1 MTGRRAALLAFLLA
15 AAASPAAAQQWA
27 PFQPGGAGFRV
38 DFPGRPA
45 INADNSFGTRYG
57 RSVSVTATVE
67 TADGVAF
74 YATYTAYPR
83 GTASS
88 EPDKVLDTVRIGRT
102 AIGTLRAQQ
111 RFQFDGHLAQRDM
124 IDWHRPR
131 RLVIVSLDVTRGDW
145 LYSIYCFAPPGL
157 ENSPAIQR
165 FLASFALLPQ

>member
-1 MTGRRAALLAFLLA
+1 MRSRRAALLALLSA
-15 AAASPAAAQQWA
+15 AAARPAAAQHWT
-27 PFQPGGAGFRV
+27 PFQPDGAGFRV
-38 DFPGRPA
+38 EFPGKPA
-45 INADNSFGTRYG
+45 IDADNSFGTRYG

-67 TADGVAF
+67 TADGIVF

-102 AIGTLRAQQ
+102 AIGTLRSQQ
-111 RFQFDGHLAQRDM
+111 RLHFDGHLAQRD
-124 IDWHRPR
+124 IVDWHRPR

-165 FLASFALLPQ
+165 FLSSFALLAQ